1 MSMLKDLKNT
11 LYIMKSINEGNEFNA
26 LSSLGLNSKI
36 NLNNIPN
43 ATLVSK
49 IMGIS
54 ALKNVNYENGILT
67 ESFDKSFDSQKNN
80 MSTLLDL
87 HYIVTESVSMAVA
100 NSISSLSILSENV
113 EGEAVIDN
121 MDNVNDTLTEGVI
134 VMRDAL
140 ENVFTGVA
148 ALNKK
153 ARKLFGELLGED
165 NIYTDLISNAIVGA
179 NTLYSIDKIVKY
191 KTDNMKS
198 INESTNSF
206 DALTRADDILHS
218 ALTLEENLIKMF
230 NVESKF
236 NREML
241 TAFNEDNTNLASDV
255 SNYFDVAIQN
265 IAIPIAEGQID
276 ISDSS
281 ELTNAYNTAITNISA
296 LYDQYILDCVS

>member
-1 MSMLKDLKNT
+1 MSILKDLKNT

-121 MDNVNDTLTEGVI
+121 NSWSQ
-134 VMRDAL
+134 
-140 ENVFTGVA
+140 VF
-148 ALNKK
+148 
-153 ARKLFGELLGED
+153 
-165 NIYTDLISNAIVGA
+165 
-179 NTLYSIDKIVKY
+179 
-191 KTDNMKS
+191 
-198 INESTNSF
+198 
-206 DALTRADDILHS
+206 H
-218 ALTLEENLIKMF
+218 
-230 NVESKF
+230 
-236 NREML
+236 
-241 TAFNEDNTNLASDV
+241 
-255 SNYFDVAIQN
+255 
-265 IAIPIAEGQID
+265 P
-276 ISDSS
+276 DSR
-281 ELTNAYNTAITNISA
+281 
-296 LYDQYILDCVS
+296 